1 MRIPKTMGRNRAMD
15 TWAEAQG
22 LTVTERTG
30 PDFRCDASP
39 QVYTIRKGGNGWEV
53 SKKVSV

>member
-1 MRIPKTMGRNRAMD
+1 MRIPKTVGRHRAMD
-15 TWAEAQG
+15 IWAEAQG

-30 PDFRCDASP
+30 PDFRCDAEN
-39 QVYTIRKGGNGWEV
+39 QIYTIHRTGNGWEV